1 MQIYQLTVPLEF
13 SNYVP
18 IIKHILRNIM
28 LYNYETTETTN
39 ATIID
44 LPINSE
50 ECLKEINDLMQNLP
64 FTAKFVEREMRGSS

>member
-1 MQIYQLTVPLEF
+1 
-13 SNYVP
+13 
-18 IIKHILRNIM
+18 M
-28 LYNYETTETTN
+28 LYNYETIETTN